1 MIRHS
6 MYCAIALALPLAM
19 PATVLADT
27 CHVTTAGDS
36 GNSGA
41 DWSAPLDLQSAL
53 ALSTCSEIWVA
64 AGVYTPTTIHEARE
78 VSFRIDRDVAIY
90 GGFAGTETARDE
102 RDPRSHVTV
111 LSGDI
116 DNDDFNDDGNGI
128 AESYSDITGSNSNH
142 VVYLD
147 GATLQPI
154 TAATVLD
161 GFTITAGHADGGA
174 QYDSGAGLYCLGTG
188 TAGAGCTPTLAQLV
202 FSGNRAVSSGGAVFN
217 DGSAGGNA
225 SPTFRNVD
233 FHGNFASH
241 GGAMYNL
248 GEAGNSSPLL
258 DSVTLHGNR
267 ANFNGAAIYNYGA
280 SGGQASPTLVNVT
293 INDNHGQ
300 SGGGLLNYCG
310 SSGAS
315 SPTLTNVT
323 IVGNFATVAGGGLRN
338 WSSGAGCV
346 VTPTLHN
353 VILWGNM
360 HLQMYSENAVP
371 VVGHSIIQG
380 SGGSGGAWDAN
391 LGTDAGGNLDADPLL
406 GPLQDNG
413 GGLPTLLPGELGSA
427 IDNGDANACPA
438 LDQRGIARP
447 QGAGCDIGA
456 VEVVP
461 DRIFSDGFDELP

>member
-19 PATVLADT
+19 PATVRADT
-27 CHVTTAGDS
+27 CHVTTAGNS

-41 DWSAPLDLQSAL
+41 DWSSPLDLQSAIGS
-53 ALSTCSEIWVA
+53 AACSEIWVA
-64 AGVYTPTTIHEARE
+64 AGVYTPTTSPVEPD
-78 VSFRIDRDVAIY
+78 VSFRINREVAIY
-90 GGFAGTETARDE
+90 GGFNGTETARDE
-102 RDPRSHVTV
+102 RDPRSNVTV

-116 DNDDFNDDGNGI
+116 ENDDVNDDGNGI
-128 AESYSDITGSNSNH
+128 AESYSDIIGSNSYH
-142 VVYLD
+142 VVYVD

-154 TAATVLD
+154 TSATVLD
-161 GFTITAGHADGGA
+161 GFTITAGRANGGG
-174 QYDSGAGLYCLGTG
+174 QHDSGAGLYCLGTG
-188 TAGAGCTPTLAQLV
+188 VSGAGCAPTLTQLA
-202 FSGNRAVSSGGAVFN
+202 FSGNHANSSGGAVFN

-225 SPTFRNVD
+225 SPSFRQVD

-241 GGAMYNL
+241 GGAMYNW
-248 GEAGNSSPLL
+248 GEAGNSSPLF
-258 DSVTLHGNR
+258 DTVTLHGNR
-267 ANFNGAAIYNYGA
+267 VNFNGAAIYNYGA
-280 SGGQASPTLVNVT
+280 SGGQASPILVNVT
-293 INDNHGQ
+293 ISDNHGQ
-300 SGGGLLNYCG
+300 SGGGLLNFCG

-323 IVGNFATVAGGGLRN
+323 IVGNFATTAGGGLRN

-360 HLQMYSENAVP
+360 HLQMYNENAVP
-371 VVGHSIIQG
+371 VVGHSIIQD
-380 SGGSGGAWDAN
+380 SGGSGAWDGA
-391 LGTDAGGNLDADPLL
+391 LGTDAGGNLDTDPML

-427 IDNGDANACPA
+427 VDNGDANSCPA

>member
-1 MIRHS
+1 MRR
-6 MYCAIALALPLAM
+6 AIALATLLAA
-19 PATVLADT
+19 PGLAQADI
-27 CHVTTAGDS
+27 CRVTTAGAS

-41 DWSAPLDLQSAL
+41 DWSTPLDLQSAL

-64 AGVYTPTTIHEARE
+64 AGIYKPTTNPSERD
-78 VSFRIDRDVAIY
+78 VSFSINREVAIY

-102 RDPRSHVTV
+102 RDPYSHVTV

-116 DNDDFNDDGNGI
+116 DNNDFNNDGNGI
-128 AESYSDITGSNSNH
+128 AESYDNISGSNSYH

-154 TAATVLD
+154 TSATVLD
-161 GFTITAGHADGGA
+161 GFTITAGLAAGGG
-174 QYDSGAGLYCLGTG
+174 QHDSGAGLYCLGTG
-188 TAGAGCTPTLAQLV
+188 VSGAGCAPTVTQLV
-202 FSGNRAVSSGGAVFN
+202 FSGNQANSSGGAVFN

-225 SPTFRNVD
+225 SPSFRQVD
-233 FHGNFASH
+233 FHGNFANH

-258 DSVTLHGNR
+258 DTVTLYGNR
-267 ANFNGAAIYNYGA
+267 VNFNGAAIYNYGA
-280 SGGQASPTLVNVT
+280 SGGQASPTLINVT
-293 INDNHGQ
+293 ISDNHGE
-300 SGGGLLNYCG
+300 SGSGLLNYCG

-323 IVGNFATVAGGGLRN
+323 IVGNVATTAGGGLRN
-338 WSSGAGCV
+338 WSSGPGCV

-353 VILWGNM
+353 VILWGNA

-371 VVGHSIIQG
+371 VVGHSIIQN
-380 SGGSGGAWDAN
+380 SGGSGAWDGA
-391 LGTDAGGNLDADPLL
+391 LGTDAGGNLDTDPLL

-427 IDNGDANACPA
+427 IDSGDASVCPA
-438 LDQRGIARP
+438 LDQRGVVRP

-456 VEVVP
+456 VEQSMQ
-461 DRIFSDGFDELP
+461 DLLMFSDGFEDAP